1 MRGHDCTPAVRVVAT
16 PEVIAATAWPR
27 GARVLPL
34 APDEVLV
41 LGADAVA
48 VEDPAALVEPET
60 GFWVLEVSRAE
71 LEEWVAANAVWPL
84 PDADRYFV
92 QGAVAGIPV
101 KLDVAGGNALIVTR
115 LSLRHDLE
123 ERL

>member
-1 MRGHDCTPAVRVVAT
+1 MRGHDCSPAVRVVAT
-16 PEVIAATAWPR
+16 PEAIAATTWPPD
-27 GARVLPL
+27 GRVLPL

-41 LGADAVA
+41 LGTDAVA
-48 VEDPAALVEPET
+48 VEDPAALVVPET
-60 GFWVLEVSRAE
+60 GFWMVEVGRSE
-71 LEEWVAANAVWPL
+71 LEEWVAANAGWPL
-84 PDADRYFV
+84 PDANRYFV

-101 KLDVAGGNALIVTR
+101 KLDVAGDHALIVTR